1 MVITGAGLFKLS
13 EQGEGGAP
21 SAAMSL
27 ERFRSLCRCA
37 GAAAGA
43 PRHQERR
50 CLRQAADQ
58 EAPAIAGT
66 IRRCVHQPNKR
77 SSHVEVVSGLPQ
89 AVLCAVSLHA
99 VAADSKETKT
109 ASGIVI
115 TTLKE
120 GAGASPKSTE
130 TVKVHYRGVLES
142 GKEFDS
148 SYGRGQPATFPLNR
162 VIPCW
167 TEGVQTMKVGGK
179 VKLLCPSNLA
189 YGSRGVPGTIPP
201 DATLIFE
208 VELLEIVK

>member
-1 MVITGAGLFKLS
+1 
-13 EQGEGGAP
+13 
-21 SAAMSL
+21 MSKFFPL
-27 ERFRSLCRCA
+27 
-37 GAAAGA
+37 AAA
-43 PRHQERR
+43 
-50 CLRQAADQ
+50 L
-58 EAPAIAGT
+58 
-66 IRRCVHQPNKR
+66 
-77 SSHVEVVSGLPQ
+77 VV
-89 AVLCAVSLHA
+89 AVSLPA
-99 VAADSKETKT
+99 VAADLKETKT

-120 GAGASPKSTE
+120 GVGASPKSTE
-130 TVKVHYRGVLES
+130 TVKVHYRGVLEN

-148 SYGRGQPATFPLNR
+148 SYGRGQPASFPLNR

>member
-1 MVITGAGLFKLS
+1 MSKLF
-13 EQGEGGAP
+13 P
-21 SAAMSL
+21 IAA
-27 ERFRSLCRCA
+27 
-37 GAAAGA
+37 
-43 PRHQERR
+43 
-50 CLRQAADQ
+50 
-58 EAPAIAGT
+58 
-66 IRRCVHQPNKR
+66 
-77 SSHVEVVSGLPQ
+77 

-99 VAADSKETKT
+99 AAADSKETKT

-120 GAGASPKSTE
+120 GSGASPKSTE
-130 TVKVHYRGVLES
+130 TVKVHYRGVLEN

-162 VIPCW
+162 VIACW